1 MNRSNRVVN
10 ILLVSIIIFCV
21 LAVPTEQ
28 THAHASE
35 NKAEI
40 APDWFEEQEPMTIL
54 VVGTDSRSRGY
65 LYGLGDTIMVFRIDF
80 QERDV
85 RVIGFPRDLWVKIP
99 DVEEDNGRTHGKINQ
114 AYFFG
119 SAGMGYYSGE
129 GDGAGLLQATF
140 QENWGFEIDHYIVIN
155 MTILREV
162 IDALGGVKFYSP
174 APVYSFHQPNQPK
187 YLAGGYYFMGKEAL
201 LYARYRDPK
210 NVLDRVD
217 RQKILIKALCES
229 VFELE
234 TIPKIPELI
243 GLFRGNVLTDLSLA
257 ELSRLL
263 YLSGQIPLEEV
274 IFTRVPKTDLN
285 WSGTVWLEKEPG
297 RIQEILDLFQAGEW
311 PLEDS

>member
-1 MNRSNRVVN
+1 MKKSKRIIHVF
-10 ILLVSIIIFCV
+10 LLVMLV
-21 LAVPTEQ
+21 LGVLVIP
-28 THAHASE
+28 SE
-35 NKAEI
+35 NAQARSLPEVTEL
-40 APDWFEEQEPMTIL
+40 APVWFEEQEPMTIL

-187 YLAGGYYFMGKEAL
+187 FSAGPYYFMGKEAL

-217 RQKILIKALCES
+217 RQKILVSALCES
-229 VFELE
+229 VFEPE

-263 YLSGQIPLEEV
+263 YLSGQIPLDEV
-274 IFTRVPKTDLN
+274 IFTRVPKEDLY

-297 RIQEILDLFQAGEW
+297 RIQEILELFQAGEW